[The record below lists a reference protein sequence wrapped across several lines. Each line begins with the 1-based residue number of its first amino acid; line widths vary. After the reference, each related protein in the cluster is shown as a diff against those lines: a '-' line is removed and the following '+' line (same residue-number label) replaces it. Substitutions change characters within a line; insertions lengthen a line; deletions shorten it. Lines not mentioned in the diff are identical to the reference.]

1 MTFLVFSA
9 LVISIIKDLSL
20 TLILEVI
27 LGKSNDSNLKKIY
40 IITHKVRSQNFKYS
54 KYFIV

>member
-27 LGKSNDSNLKKIY
+27 LGKSIDSNLKNIY